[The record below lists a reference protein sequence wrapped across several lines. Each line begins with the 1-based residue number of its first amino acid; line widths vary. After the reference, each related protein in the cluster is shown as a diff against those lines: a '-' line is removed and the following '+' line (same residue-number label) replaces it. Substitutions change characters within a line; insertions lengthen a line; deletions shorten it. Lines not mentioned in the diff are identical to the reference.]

1 MIIQVGRIATLFLQI
16 FGADLYVPL
25 GHVGE
30 MPQAEPLVRDD
41 PSSAITLREENT
53 APIRFAEF
61 VALIAALI
69 AMGALGIDTMLPA
82 LPNIGADLGA
92 SQQDLPLV
100 IVMFSGGFG
109 VAQLIHGP
117 LADRFGRR
125 PVLIG
130 SLGLYI
136 VMNLV
141 CAAAKSMDLLLVSR
155 VCAGVAIAATRVV
168 TIAMIRDCYSGR
180 AMARVS
186 SLSVMVFM
194 IVPIIAPSIGQAI
207 LKLGSWR
214 LIFNVIAVI
223 AAVVAAWFI
232 LRMPETLRP
241 ENRVPLEPA
250 RLIANWRTT
259 LEDRQSV
266 GYSAAVIGLQGALFG
281 YITSIQPIV
290 EQVFHARD
298 RLGLVFALCAGMMMA
313 GNLLNSRIVMWLG
326 MRRIAHAAMLLLI
339 VAASTSL
346 AIEAMGRE
354 NLWLFVVMQAVTLM
368 CFGLAGSNCS
378 AMAMANMGAIA
389 GTASSLQGFFT
400 TTGGA
405 VIGGLIGRSFDGTTA
420 PLHISFLIAG
430 IAALTLAAIV
440 ERGRLFRPA

>member
-1 MIIQVGRIATLFLQI
+1 
-16 FGADLYVPL
+16 
-25 GHVGE
+25 
-30 MPQAEPLVRDD
+30 MPQVEPLVRDD
-41 PSSAITLREENT
+41 PSSAIRPRDENS

-92 SQQDLPLV
+92 SPQDLPLV

-109 VAQLIHGP
+109 AAQLVHGP

-130 SLGLYI
+130 SLALYI

-194 IVPIIAPSIGQAI
+194 IVPVIAPSIGQEI

-214 LIFNVIAVI
+214 LIFNLIAVT
-223 AAVVAAWFI
+223 AAVVAGWFI
-232 LRMPETLRP
+232 LRMPETLSP

-259 LEDRQSV
+259 LADRQSV

-290 EQVFHARD
+290 EQVFHAKD
-298 RLGLVFALCAGMMMA
+298 RLGLVFALCAGMMMG
-313 GNLLNSRIVMWLG
+313 GNLLNSRIVMRLG
-326 MRRIAHAAMLLLI
+326 MRRIAHAAMLLL
-339 VAASTSL
+339 VLAASASL
-346 AIEAMGRE
+346 IIEAMGLE
-354 NLWLFVVMQAVTLM
+354 NLWLFVAMQAVTLA

-389 GTASSLQGFFT
+389 GTASSLQGFFV

-405 VIGGLIGRSFDGTTA
+405 VIGGLIGRSFDGTTT
-420 PLHISFLIAG
+420 PLHIGFLIAG
-430 IAALTLAAIV
+430 VVALTLAGIV

>member
-1 MIIQVGRIATLFLQI
+1 
-16 FGADLYVPL
+16 
-25 GHVGE
+25 

-41 PSSAITLREENT
+41 PSSAIRPRDENS

-82 LPNIGADLGA
+82 LPNIGTDLGA
-92 SQQDLPLV
+92 SAQDLPLV

-109 VAQLIHGP
+109 AAQLIHGP

-130 SLGLYI
+130 SLALYI

-141 CAAAKSMDLLLVSR
+141 CAAAKSMDLLLISR

-194 IVPIIAPSIGQAI
+194 IVPIIAPFIGQEI

-214 LIFNVIAVI
+214 LIFNAIAVT
-223 AAVVAAWFI
+223 AVVVAAWFI

-241 ENRVPLEPA
+241 ENRVPLEAA

-259 LEDRQSV
+259 LNDRQSV

-290 EQVFHARD
+290 EQVFHAKD
-298 RLGLVFALCAGMMMA
+298 QLGLVFALCAGMMMG

-339 VAASTSL
+339 VAASASL
-346 AIEAMGRE
+346 VIEAMELE
-354 NLWLFVVMQAVTLM
+354 NLWLFVAMQAVTMM
-368 CFGLAGSNCS
+368 CFGLAASNCS

-389 GTASSLQGFFT
+389 GTASSLQGFVV

-405 VIGGLIGRSFDGTTA
+405 VIGGLIGRSFDGSTT
-420 PLHISFLIAG
+420 PLHIGFLAAG
-430 IAALTLAAIV
+430 IVALTLAAIV
-440 ERGRLFRPA
+440 ERGRLFRPT